1 MTIALR
7 AAALA
12 ACAALVAPAVN
23 AATLIYAGESSAG
36 AEGAKAPTGEL
47 VFEFE
52 VAEPLDIDSFAIS
65 ATGTNSG
72 ADLAAIR
79 FDYEGSAGNTIA
91 TLGGFGST
99 AFGGASVPA
108 FGPYDTGDVITF
120 RFYGGT
126 TNIVRFTI
134 SFDTLATVSPVPLPA
149 AGGMLAAALL
159 AAGAGSVGRRR
170 N

>member
-1 MTIALR
+1 MFEDDHR
-7 AAALA
+7 SSRGS
-12 ACAALVAPAVN
+12 AALVAPAVN

-36 AEGAKAPTGEL
+36 AEGAKAQTGEL
-47 VFEFE
+47 AFEFE

-79 FDYEGSAGNTIA
+79 FDYEGSTGNTIP

-99 AFGGASVPA
+99 AIGGASVPA

-120 RFYGGT
+120 RIYGGT
-126 TNIVRFTI
+126 TDIVRFTI
-134 SFDTLATVSPVPLPA
+134 FFDTLVTVSHVPVPA
-149 AGGMLAAALL
+149 AGGLLAAALL
-159 AAGAGSVGRRR
+159 GGMAAGRRR
-170 N
+170 KN